1 MGDQIVITEIIT
13 DEELDKIFLMI
24 SRNVRYYR
32 LYNHSR
38 FADSR
43 GRITQERLA
52 ELCNVSQSL
61 IANIE
66 SEKVKQSF
74 SISVIA
80 SISKVLEIPLEE
92 FFKEHERWCA
102 SSLYEY
108 TMNSIYE
115 SMLIM
120 YEKLSKKRSTNQS
133 FGLAMRAVMKLR
145 MIAPLIPAEVET
157 YIPLNSPK
165 KPHSWNPS

>member
-1 MGDQIVITEIIT
+1 MGDRIVITEIIT
-13 DEELDKIFLMI
+13 EEELDKIFLMI

-32 LYNHSR
+32 LYNHSK
-38 FADSR
+38 FADNR

-80 SISKVLEIPLEE
+80 SISKALEIPLEE
-92 FFKEHERWCA
+92 FFKEHER
-102 SSLYEY
+102 
-108 TMNSIYE
+108 
-115 SMLIM
+115 
-120 YEKLSKKRSTNQS
+120 
-133 FGLAMRAVMKLR
+133 
-145 MIAPLIPAEVET
+145 
-157 YIPLNSPK
+157 
-165 KPHSWNPS
+165 

>member
-32 LYNHSR
+32 LYNHSK
-38 FADSR
+38 FADNR

-92 FFKEHERWCA
+92 FFKEHER
-102 SSLYEY
+102 
-108 TMNSIYE
+108 
-115 SMLIM
+115 
-120 YEKLSKKRSTNQS
+120 
-133 FGLAMRAVMKLR
+133 
-145 MIAPLIPAEVET
+145 
-157 YIPLNSPK
+157 
-165 KPHSWNPS
+165 